1 MCSVCLFVGLFVCL
15 TDLIFLSRDTHQMER
30 ENAEEWD
37 KLLVGKLV
45 FCLFLV
51 LFLFVLCDSY
61 LRRRRRREITK
72 ERRSA
77 EVSFDTNAQ
86 FIMQKD
92 YVTFC

>member
-1 MCSVCLFVGLFVCL
+1 MCSVCLFVGLFVCF
-15 TDLIFLSRDTHQMER
+15 TDLVFLSRDTHQMER

-37 KLLVGKLV
+37 KLLVGKLFF
-45 FCLFLV
+45 FCLFLF
-51 LFLFVLCDSY
+51 LFLFDSY